1 MNRYD
6 NVNVFFFAEK
16 IIILLPIALLF
27 SNLISEF
34 LIIILSII
42 FITKLDKKQISKI
55 ISNKIFIC
63 LFVLIIYFLINYILN
78 LNKDPD
84 IKRSLFFF
92 RFPLYVISLSF
103 FLSSEFINKKKI
115 FLYWGVI
122 LLIICI
128 DLQFQNIFGK
138 NIFGY
143 NAVLQG
149 DVVRLGSFLN
159 DETKIAYFIN
169 NLFSVFLGSLIF
181 YKNKS
186 KNLLIYLILSTL
198 FVVYTVYLTGERSN
212 FISLLIFIFIFF
224 LINNFKNFIF
234 FTFIS
239 VMTILVLNVSDL
251 KESSKFKRMITQNIQ
266 IIKSTLISDNER
278 GFLYKDNQYF
288 SHYSTAIEMYKEYPV
303 LGVGLKNFRNY
314 CNKQSYKKNI
324 YPSWKNNSCSTHPHN
339 PYFEILSELGTLGFL
354 VFFGSFFIIFYMFIK
369 EYIKN
374 KNPLLFA
381 NTIILMTYFVPFLPK
396 GSFFTNWN
404 AIIFWTIFAI
414 NCHLLK
420 SKSYNL

>member
-1 MNRYD
+1 
-6 NVNVFFFAEK
+6 
-16 IIILLPIALLF
+16 
-27 SNLISEF
+27 
-34 LIIILSII
+34 
-42 FITKLDKKQISKI
+42 
-55 ISNKIFIC
+55 
-63 LFVLIIYFLINYILN
+63 
-78 LNKDPD
+78 
-84 IKRSLFFF
+84 
-92 RFPLYVISLSF
+92 
-103 FLSSEFINKKKI
+103 
-115 FLYWGVI
+115 
-122 LLIICI
+122 
-128 DLQFQNIFGK
+128 
-138 NIFGY
+138 
-143 NAVLQG
+143 
-149 DVVRLGSFLN
+149 
-159 DETKIAYFIN
+159 
-169 NLFSVFLGSLIF
+169 
-181 YKNKS
+181 
-186 KNLLIYLILSTL
+186 
-198 FVVYTVYLTGERSN
+198 
-212 FISLLIFIFIFF
+212 
-224 LINNFKNFIF
+224 
-234 FTFIS
+234 
-239 VMTILVLNVSDL
+239 MTILVLNVSDL

-339 PYFEILSELGTLGFL
+339 PYFEILSELGTLGFV
-354 VFFGSFFIIFYMFIK
+354 VFFGSFLIIFYLFIK